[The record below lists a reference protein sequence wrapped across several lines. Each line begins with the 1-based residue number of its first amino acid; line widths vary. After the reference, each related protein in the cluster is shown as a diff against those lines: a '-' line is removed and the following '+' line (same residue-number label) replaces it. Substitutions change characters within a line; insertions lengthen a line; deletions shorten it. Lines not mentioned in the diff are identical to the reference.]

1 MTVLTVRQ
9 AAERLQVAPTTIY
22 SLCARKQLT
31 HVRIG
36 TRRGTIRIPE
46 ASLDAFMAG
55 ATIRS
60 GGPAER
66 SPRRAKLKHL
76 KL

>member
-22 SLCARKQLT
+22 SLCARKPLT

-36 TRRGTIRIPE
+36 TRRGTIRILE
-46 ASLDAFMAG
+46 ASLDAFIAG
-55 ATIRS
+55 RRS
-60 GGPAER
+60 GREVRPNGRPVAP
-66 SPRRAKLKHL
+66 S
-76 KL
+76 